1 MSLLLSKMQVD
12 SDGKYLGSNAKVFP
26 ILSIEEPEAHLHP
39 SMQHQFL
46 KFLRK
51 NRSQNKVRQI
61 FITTH
66 STHITSSISL
76 DEMICLYKDKDKTC
90 VGYPGKVFGSN
101 EKSKKYVQRFLD
113 ATKSDMLFSEKVILV
128 EGIAEQLLL
137 SIFAQY
143 NGISLEEKHVAVIN
157 VGGRY
162 FNHFLYL
169 FDSRNPFAIKRKVAC
184 LTDRDP
190 ERKQKS
196 SSNFTKC
203 YPFELNVETD
213 VYDFQQNTY
222 LDVYE
227 ENKHPNIVS
236 FTQDKK
242 YGKTFE
248 YELILANPSLELL
261 ITDSIDNADEIK
273 KLMEAYKNGQSLS
286 ELESLLRN
294 SKENTRIIES
304 INKIENGWVDD
315 DKKKAI
321 IAARYLNSVGKGEN
335 ALELAYVL
343 QENLAKKGT
352 NEFKEFKVPGYI
364 SKAIEWVCK
373 E

>member
-1 MSLLLSKMQVD
+1 MTEGKQQILSYAKEVGASFDKSIPNFDGSISDIELYSALKLIVEYETGVKIPVSNNGLGYNNLIYISLLLSKMQVD

-137 SIFAQY
+137 S
-143 NGISLEEKHVAVIN
+143 
-157 VGGRY
+157 
-162 FNHFLYL
+162 YL
-169 FDSRNPFAIKRKVAC
+169 CTI
-184 LTDRDP
+184 
-190 ERKQKS
+190 
-196 SSNFTKC
+196 
-203 YPFELNVETD
+203 
-213 VYDFQQNTY
+213 
-222 LDVYE
+222 
-227 ENKHPNIVS
+227 
-236 FTQDKK
+236 
-242 YGKTFE
+242 
-248 YELILANPSLELL
+248 
-261 ITDSIDNADEIK
+261 
-273 KLMEAYKNGQSLS
+273 
-286 ELESLLRN
+286 
-294 SKENTRIIES
+294 
-304 INKIENGWVDD
+304 
-315 DKKKAI
+315 
-321 IAARYLNSVGKGEN
+321 
-335 ALELAYVL
+335 
-343 QENLAKKGT
+343 
-352 NEFKEFKVPGYI
+352 
-364 SKAIEWVCK
+364 
-373 E
+373 